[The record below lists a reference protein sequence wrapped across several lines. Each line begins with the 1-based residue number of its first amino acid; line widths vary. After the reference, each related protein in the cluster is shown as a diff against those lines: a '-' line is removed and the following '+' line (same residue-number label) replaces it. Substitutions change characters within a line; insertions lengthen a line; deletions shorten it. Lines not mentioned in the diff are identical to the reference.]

1 MDINKNNDNL
11 NGSEPET
18 SIEEDAMK
26 QAQSVP
32 NEFEAQMGRILEVFG
47 VSRDIDL
54 ARAFGKAQTT
64 ISSVRVRKT
73 IPAKWLKELNSQFGI
88 SINWILKGIGP
99 IRLPESKSSL
109 GTHLAADYAE
119 GDIRKNA
126 AVAQRP
132 PGQKAAPPTP
142 QDQGEVMLKDRSLD
156 LNQEPSPTIESRGF
170 KMSEM
175 LSMTA
180 RVLESGTTYAVA
192 LAYNIQHFDRAITAE
207 SRIDKLQQSIQS
219 QGQTIS
225 NQAGIIHELQ
235 DECISVRKEVEELK
249 SQLARLLATGGD
261 DPGQKVA

>member
-11 NGSEPET
+11 NCSEPET

-64 ISSVRVRKT
+64 ISSVRIRKA

-119 GDIRKNA
+119 GDIRKNTAEA
-126 AVAQRP
+126 ARP

-142 QDQGEVMLKDRSLD
+142 QDQGEVMLRDDSLD
-156 LNQEPSPTIESRGF
+156 LNQKPTTEPQGF
-170 KMSEM
+170 KIHDDIQI
-175 LSMTA
+175 A
-180 RVLESGTTYAVA
+180 VKVLESGTAYAVA
-192 LAYNIQHFDRAITAE
+192 LHLNIQQFGRAVDEQAGMAQLRHTVNA
-207 SRIDKLQQSIQS
+207 QS
-219 QGQTIS
+219 QTIQVLQS
-225 NQAGIIHELQ
+225 NMAKES
-235 DECISVRKEVEELK
+235 EAMRKEVEELK
-249 SQLARLLATGGD
+249 AQLARLLATGGD